1 MVGAARIKSLPLK
14 PFITHSPPFP
24 TSSPRL
30 PLLLIS
36 LYRQPQLHNVG
47 GSAMSM
53 EFYNVCGSLQCPW
66 FYNIRGCT
74 TSPPKHFDSG
84 KGFKV
89 EYRFNGFRVRLRF
102 MVRFRFKV
110 RLTAMVKFG

>member
-1 MVGAARIKSLPLK
+1 MAL
-14 PFITHSPPFP
+14 
-24 TSSPRL
+24 
-30 PLLLIS
+30 
-36 LYRQPQLHNVG
+36 
-47 GSAMSM
+47 
-53 EFYNVCGSLQCPW
+53 YNVHGSLQCPW

-110 RLTAMVKFG
+110 RLTAMVKFGLRVRVRFEVRVMLVLGICWC